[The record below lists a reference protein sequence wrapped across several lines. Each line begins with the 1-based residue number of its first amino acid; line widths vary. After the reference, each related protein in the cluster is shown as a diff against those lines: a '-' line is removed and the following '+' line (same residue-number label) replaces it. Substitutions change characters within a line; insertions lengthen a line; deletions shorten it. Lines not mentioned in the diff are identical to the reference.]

1 MRMWRTIF
9 SISTIASS
17 TSTPATRL
25 RPSRVMLLSVKPIMS
40 MNQKVGMADS
50 GMASEEMTVARQSRR
65 NRNTTNTASTAPST
79 IAHIAELYWSLV

>member
-25 RPSRVMLLSVKPIMS
+25 NASSEMLFRVKPIMS
-40 MNQKVGMADS
+40 MNQKAGIADS
-50 GMASEEMTVARQSRR
+50 GMASAEIMVARQSRR
-65 NRNTTNTASTAPST
+65 NRKTMTTASTAPSI
-79 IAHIAELYWSLV
+79 IADMAL